1 MIQILIFKKIIFKNR
16 YVELETPPFMEK
28 TILNFHFDYLSPSL
42 KQNYFFAIFHQTHEF
57 VFCKKKSSHNSQKIG
72 KWKKRDKTNIN
83 LRGRKK
89 RVGGVCHRQYGS
101 QNLRIYKCYEICFY
115 MQKSKIS
122 ILSPLI
128 IISKLTF

>member
-1 MIQILIFKKIIFKNR
+1 MINIALCLKSSHLLKTQNHEMFNLNKII
-16 YVELETPPFMEK
+16 
-28 TILNFHFDYLSPSL
+28 SL
-42 KQNYFFAIFHQTHEF
+42 PIFIKHMNLFFA
-57 VFCKKKSSHNSQKIG
+57 KKKSSHNSPKIG
-72 KWKKRDKTNIN
+72 KWKKRDETNIN

-89 RVGGVCHRQYGS
+89 REGGVCHRQYGS